1 MRERLLLVLV
11 VVLLATAA
19 TAVLPAVAPNSGHA
33 AGPITVVHTGDDPTP
48 TPTPQHSNCQGG
60 SGCGG

>member
-33 AGPITVVHTGDDPTP
+33 AGPITVVHAGDDPTP
-48 TPTPQHSNCQGG
+48 TPQRSNCQGG